1 MKKLDDFVNFILDNA
16 DAGITEGYKPRAE
29 NLTKNQRTLY
39 IRIMKNEKPKDIDK
53 KVVKIHDVLL
63 DSDYAQWLNEI
74 KSRYRSA

>member
-39 IRIMKNEKPKDIDK
+39 IRIMKNEKPS
-53 KVVKIHDVLL
+53 VVKIHDVKI